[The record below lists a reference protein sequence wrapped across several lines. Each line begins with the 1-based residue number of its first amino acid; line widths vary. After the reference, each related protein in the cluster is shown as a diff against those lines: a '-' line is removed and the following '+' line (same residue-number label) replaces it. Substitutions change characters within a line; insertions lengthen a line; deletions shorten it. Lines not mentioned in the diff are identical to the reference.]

1 MGRTLQ
7 DRLDLDGP
15 GAGPE
20 SHPDDDARQARDE
33 HHDAVHDGGG
43 QPLLAISSEL
53 DGRYMVVGEPPRWNG
68 QLGTGPPGSVG

>member
-1 MGRTLQ
+1 MGRTLK

-43 QPLLAISSEL
+43 QP
-53 DGRYMVVGEPPRWNG
+53 RTPRH
-68 QLGTGPPGSVG
+68 QL